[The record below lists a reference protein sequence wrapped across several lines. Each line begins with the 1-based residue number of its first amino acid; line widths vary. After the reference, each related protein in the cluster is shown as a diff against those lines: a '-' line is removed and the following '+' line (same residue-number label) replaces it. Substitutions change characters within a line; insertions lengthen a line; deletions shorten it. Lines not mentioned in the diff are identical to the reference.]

1 MRKPKVSVND
11 KIKLAVIGYGGMAR
25 WHHSSMKSSG
35 LIDVIGAYDIDKDA
49 LDCARSKGL
58 KVYASAEELLADKEV
73 EAVLIATPNDVHEYY
88 TVLAAKAKKHI
99 ICEKPATLG
108 SESLARMIQAAKDN
122 GVLFTIHQNR
132 RWDMDYRLM
141 MQMAAQPGLGK
152 VYRIV
157 SNVSSSHGLP
167 GSWRKVKAK
176 GGGMLWDWGV
186 HLIDQM
192 LEYDQSKVIAITCRA
207 DFIYGFDVDDCI
219 ELFMDFES
227 GFSAHIVIDTNNFL
241 KERRWRVF
249 AENGTGTIEGWGA
262 YGKLTMVKERV
273 DKKNK
278 GITAGNGFTKTMAD
292 RSRSTVKKIR
302 VPRYKAQPKTPSF
315 YEGVYNTVRK
325 GAPQLISNESVMR
338 CMKVMEAGFRSMEQK
353 AVIKTDI

>member
-1 MRKPKVSVND
+1 MSKPKLFVKD

-25 WHHSSMKSSG
+25 WHHRAMGFSG
-35 LIDVIGAYDIDKDA
+35 MIDVVGAYDIDKDA
-49 LDCARSKGL
+49 ADFARSKGL
-58 KVYASAEELLADKEV
+58 KVYASPQELLADKDI

-88 TVLAAKAKKHI
+88 AVLAAKAKKHI
-99 ICEKPATLG
+99 ICEKPATLS
-108 SESLARMIQAAKDN
+108 SESLARMVQAAADN
-122 GVLFTIHQNR
+122 GVIFTVHQNR

-141 MQMAAQPGLGK
+141 MRMAAEPGLGR
-152 VYRIV
+152 VYRIK

-167 GSWRKVKAK
+167 GSWRKIKAK

-192 LEYDQSKVIAITCRA
+192 LQYDPSKVVAVTCRA

-219 ELFMDFES
+219 ELFLDFES

-249 AENGTGTIEGWGA
+249 AENGNGTIEGWGSC
-262 YGKLTMVKERV
+262 GKLIMVKERL

-292 RSRSTVKKIR
+292 RSRGTVKKRRISR
-302 VPRYKAQPKTPSF
+302 TTAQPKTPGF
-315 YEGVYNTVRK
+315 YEGIYNTLRK
-325 GAPQLISNESVMR
+325 GEPQLISNDSVMR
-338 CMKVMEAGFRSMEQK
+338 CMKVMEAGFQSIGQK
-353 AVIKTDI
+353 TVIKTDI